1 MSNVIQFP
9 TVAKFIVIASDAS
22 PDDTIFASIEVS
34 KQSFVNI
41 NDAIECFKS
50 LQKKHDEVELY
61 TADYVLIET
70 THDFDDFEEAH
81 QYI

>member
-9 TVAKFIVIASDAS
+9 TVANFIVIASDTS
-22 PDDTIFASIEVS
+22 PDDTLFASIEVS
-34 KQSFVNI
+34 KQYFASI

-50 LQKKHDEVELY
+50 LEKKHDEVELY

-70 THDFDDFEEAH
+70 THDFADFEDAQ